1 MNFLENGILPQNE
14 ICGFEMSGK
23 MARLFE
29 DNLSLIYCRERER
42 ESWRNRQRETY
53 IETDGWGGFGWL

>member
-1 MNFLENGILPQNE
+1 LNFLENGILPQNE

-29 DNLSLIYCRERER
+29 DNLSLIHCRERER
-42 ESWRNRQRETY
+42 ERVG
-53 IETDGWGGFGWL
+53 ETDRERHT